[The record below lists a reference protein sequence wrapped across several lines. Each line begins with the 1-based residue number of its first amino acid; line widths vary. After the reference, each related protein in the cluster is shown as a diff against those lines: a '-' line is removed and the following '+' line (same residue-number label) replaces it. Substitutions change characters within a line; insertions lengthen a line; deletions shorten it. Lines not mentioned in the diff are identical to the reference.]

1 MDAITERRTD
11 DRSWGL
17 EAGDEIAPGLH
28 ALSLL
33 GGGERYEAYLAFADP
48 MHYRVV
54 VKVLRPDQ
62 IGDRAAL
69 RGLAREAD
77 ALSRVQHPA
86 VIRSFGAELEGPR
99 PHLVLELAEGPR
111 VSTDIRR
118 FGALDVEQAAPLA
131 VELASAL
138 HTMHRTGLVHLDVK
152 PKNVILGAPPRLIDL
167 SIARPI
173 EDAARLDRPVG
184 TDAYM
189 APEQCAP
196 GEAGIVGP
204 PADVWG
210 VGATLFEAVTGSLPF
225 PRGVDDPRAAPEDR
239 FPQLDRAPAMLPGS
253 IAPPLAEAITAAL
266 RFDAESRPAPHEVA
280 EIVEPLLATKPRFV
294 LKSLR
299 PR

>member
-1 MDAITERRTD
+1 MTEATMDRDA
-11 DRSWGL
+11 WGF

-33 GGGERYEAYLAFADP
+33 GGGERYEAYLAFDDRL
-48 MHYRVV
+48 HYRVV

-62 IGDRAAL
+62 VADRSAL
-69 RGLAREAD
+69 RGLRREAD
-77 ALSRVQHPA
+77 ALERVDHPV
-86 VIRSFGAELEGPR
+86 VIRSFGAHLEGER
-99 PHLVLELAEGPR
+99 PLLILELAEGPR
-111 VSTDIRR
+111 LSTDLRR
-118 FGALDVEQAAPLA
+118 FGPLDVEQAAPLG
-131 VELASAL
+131 VEISSAI
-138 HTMHRTGLVHLDVK
+138 HSIHRAGLLHLDVK

-173 EDAARLDRPVG
+173 EEAARLDRAVG

-196 GEAGIVGP
+196 GDAGPIGP

-210 VGATLFEAVTGSLPF
+210 IGVTLYEAVTGRLPF
-225 PRGVDDPRAAPEDR
+225 PRGTDDDEAAPAER
-239 FPQLDRAPAMLPGS
+239 FPQIDAEPHPLPDS
-253 IAPPLAEAITAAL
+253 IAPPLVEAIEHSLAV
-266 RFDAESRPAPHEVA
+266 DPAERPSPA
-280 EIVEPLLATKPRFV
+280 ELAETIEPLLSTPPRFR